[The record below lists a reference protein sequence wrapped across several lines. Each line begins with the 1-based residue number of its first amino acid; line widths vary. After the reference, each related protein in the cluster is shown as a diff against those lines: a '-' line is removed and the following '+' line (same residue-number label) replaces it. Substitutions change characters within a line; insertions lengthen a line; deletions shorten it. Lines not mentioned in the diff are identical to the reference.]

1 MSDLPESVET
11 DRDDP
16 ARPAGPAEHD
26 EPLVEIVAAK
36 VLMAWLRNRQQLLVP
51 FSIDLQKIETAH
63 VDLLLQAMIVAAQAD
78 GTIDGKERERVRAA
92 LERLNATQEQ
102 LANLDAALD
111 RPKPLAHALS
121 EVKDVQTGAIVY
133 AASLLAIDRRKL
145 VNRQYLRYLAARL
158 QLPKDVSRSL
168 EQRFFAAVD

>member
-1 MSDLPESVET
+1 MSELPESVEA
-11 DRDDP
+11 DRDD
-16 ARPAGPAEHD
+16 AGRPAGPAEHD

-51 FSIDLQKIETAH
+51 FSIDLQKIERAH

-78 GTIDGKERERVRAA
+78 GTVDGKERDRVRAA
-92 LERLNATQEQ
+92 LQRLNATAEQ
-102 LANLDAALD
+102 LAGLDAALD

-121 EVKDVQTGAIVY
+121 EVKDVQTAAIVY